1 MFLSEYGKI
10 LVQTKVGAPQSNTAN
25 PQDQKLL
32 IFKPHRITATQAQP
46 MRFKVEEKI
55 VLGISD

>member
-10 LVQTKVGAPQSNTAN
+10 LVQTKVGAQSNTAN

-46 MRFKVEEKI
+46 MRFKVEKKI